1 MKNKWTKTVV
11 EVGNKDDTSSL
22 WLKSNFYWLVKP
34 MICVSEKLERGWG
47 NGYVAIPP
55 DHPYADREQFGN
67 GFFAENDIVDENN
80 KMQYYRTGDC
90 YQEITASGFLSS
102 EPALKNM
109 GYAWAKTKKA
119 GFTKEMEG
127 YFMLGFD
134 TAHGYHNSNHD
145 YTFVLEQTLA
155 LATHLKNIYV
165 DSKQIAYFRDDIR
178 LFDESLCKDLNK
190 VVKEHLGN
198 KSYLSL

>member
-22 WLKSNFYWLVKP
+22 WLKSNFYWLVRP
-34 MICVSEKLERGWG
+34 MVSISEKLERGWG
-47 NGYVAIPP
+47 NGYVAMPP
-55 DHPYADREQFGN
+55 DHPYADKEQFGDYIY
-67 GFFAENDIVDENN
+67 GNDIVDENN

-90 YQEITASGFLSS
+90 YQEITASGFFSR
-102 EPALKNM
+102 NY
-109 GYAWAKTKKA
+109 GWAKTKKA

-134 TAHGYHNSNHD
+134 TAHGYHNSSHD

-198 KSYLSL
+198 KSYLSK